1 LIQFGPIVHQL
12 YLKSEKAKKEDKT
25 QILALVNQFCSA
37 YYDTK
42 LIFMSDEPEKELL
55 EESIMKE
62 EYSFT

>member
-1 LIQFGPIVHQL
+1 M
-12 YLKSEKAKKEDKT
+12 
-25 QILALVNQFCSA
+25 ALVNQFCSA

-62 EYSFT
+62 EYSFTQNKQDDVDKIRYYWAYNMPCAVLVT